1 MAQDPQQTGKE
12 ILQSLTT
19 EASPQTQYK
28 RKELQDFAFE
38 QIERVRENVEAQSGD
53 PESFIIKKVVVGEE
67 LAEIGTSSLE
77 IDVGEKP
84 IQKVAEVPIGMK
96 SDGNGVYCQ
105 ILVSRKPR
113 ILILH
118 YKYQA
123 NEETGKG
130 TVEAEAPVF
139 GDEEAEIE
147 HFLTNMDD
155 E

>member
-1 MAQDPQQTGKE
+1 MAQDPQQTGTE
-12 ILQSLTT
+12 ILRSLTV
-19 EASPQTQYK
+19 EDASPHTQYK
-28 RKELQDFAFE
+28 RKQLQDFASD
-38 QIERVRENVEAQSGD
+38 QIQKVRDRVKAKSGD
-53 PESFIIKKVVVGEE
+53 PESFIIKKVVVGED
-67 LAEIGTSSLE
+67 LAEIGTSELD

-84 IQKVAEVPIGMK
+84 IQKVAQVPIGMK
-96 SDGNGVYCQ
+96 PDGNGVYCQ

-123 NEETGKG
+123 DDETGKG

-147 HFLTNMDD
+147 HFLTNMD